1 MELSVKSTEEEMV
14 QYSDGENELQDK
26 MGQLSDELEG
36 KMSRVHTAKGDVKT
50 AEATLATKEAAL
62 QKSTGVLE
70 DRKGRLGDLKSFVAN
85 IEDKLKVVNSESA
98 HIGSML
104 QDARAKQ
111 KMIRDNIESKT
122 ETSQKARQMLDE
134 REKALAVTTNSLKA
148 HEAALKQLYM
158 GNFDQEKEVQDASE
172 LHQHAVVEEKE
183 LREKRS
189 ELDGYTSQYQSKI
202 ESSKRQLDEL
212 DRQVDSAVLKN
223 TTLGRIATEIKSR
236 DLKQAE
242 ERLTL
247 AQQQLEAA
255 KQEYN
260 AKTSDILR
268 LTQARKILDAQRQTM
283 TNSSSSEADRLM
295 EEARREVAHAKSLLT
310 PDVAKSTESE
320 QDDETSPSFMQA
332 NRLRHTRARN
342 TPDQSE
348 LRKFMKNP
356 SKEVA
361 ARMSEELIEKLD
373 TEVDLALYR
382 ANSTVGMIENRV
394 KDLVNEVNYAQ
405 KDRDAL
411 KTKFSK
417 AVDQSKTAARIL
429 AELQKRNDITKKA
442 EKNDTSTYD
451 HLTEQQAVFS
461 EKLERAHE
469 TTTDSR
475 SKLQDV
481 SERYEHAKVRQQQLQ
496 KRRAA
501 VESAVKALKS
511 SFEVINKDQKKDEAL
526 LRSVTLNVTNLKSD
540 YDKVKSE
547 KSKLEEQFVPLKRQM
562 GIAAEA
568 FRQQRKSQEEKSNE
582 VRDAAS
588 RLNVE
593 IAALSKAEQS
603 QKKSTAELDQVKSGL
618 SRKHELLEAS
628 RKRKASLENR
638 LEKIQGQLSELVKKS
653 RSKQCPEM
661 DIL

>member
-1 MELSVKSTEEEMV
+1 
-14 QYSDGENELQDK
+14 
-26 MGQLSDELEG
+26 
-36 KMSRVHTAKGDVKT
+36 
-50 AEATLATKEAAL
+50 
-62 QKSTGVLE
+62 
-70 DRKGRLGDLKSFVAN
+70 
-85 IEDKLKVVNSESA
+85 
-98 HIGSML
+98 
-104 QDARAKQ
+104 
-111 KMIRDNIESKT
+111 
-122 ETSQKARQMLDE
+122 
-134 REKALAVTTNSLKA
+134 
-148 HEAALKQLYM
+148 
-158 GNFDQEKEVQDASE
+158 
-172 LHQHAVVEEKE
+172 
-183 LREKRS
+183 
-189 ELDGYTSQYQSKI
+189 
-202 ESSKRQLDEL
+202 
-212 DRQVDSAVLKN
+212 
-223 TTLGRIATEIKSR
+223 
-236 DLKQAE
+236 
-242 ERLTL
+242 
-247 AQQQLEAA
+247 
-255 KQEYN
+255 
-260 AKTSDILR
+260 
-268 LTQARKILDAQRQTM
+268 
-283 TNSSSSEADRLM
+283 
-295 EEARREVAHAKSLLT
+295 
-310 PDVAKSTESE
+310 
-320 QDDETSPSFMQA
+320 
-332 NRLRHTRARN
+332 
-342 TPDQSE
+342 
-348 LRKFMKNP
+348 MKNP

-361 ARMSEELIEKLD
+361 VKMSEELIEKLD

-411 KTKFSK
+411 KAKLSK
-417 AVDQSKTAARIL
+417 AVDQSKTAAKIL

-540 YDKVKSE
+540 YDKVKTE

-568 FRQQRKSQEEKSNE
+568 LRQQRKSQEEKSNE

>member
-36 KMSRVHTAKGDVKT
+36 KMSRVHTAKADVKT

-85 IEDKLKVVNSESA
+85 IEDKLKVVASESA

-183 LREKRS
+183 LKEKRS
-189 ELDGYTSQYQSKI
+189 ELDGYTYFSLRVKLSLHTCIISSQYQSKI

-295 EEARREVAHAKSLLT
+295 EQARREVAHAKSLLT
-310 PDVAKSTESE
+310 PDVAK
-320 QDDETSPSFMQA
+320 
-332 NRLRHTRARN
+332 
-342 TPDQSE
+342 
-348 LRKFMKNP
+348 
-356 SKEVA
+356 
-361 ARMSEELIEKLD
+361 
-373 TEVDLALYR
+373 
-382 ANSTVGMIENRV
+382 
-394 KDLVNEVNYAQ
+394 
-405 KDRDAL
+405 
-411 KTKFSK
+411 
-417 AVDQSKTAARIL
+417 
-429 AELQKRNDITKKA
+429 
-442 EKNDTSTYD
+442 
-451 HLTEQQAVFS
+451 
-461 EKLERAHE
+461 
-469 TTTDSR
+469 
-475 SKLQDV
+475 
-481 SERYEHAKVRQQQLQ
+481 
-496 KRRAA
+496 
-501 VESAVKALKS
+501 
-511 SFEVINKDQKKDEAL
+511 
-526 LRSVTLNVTNLKSD
+526 
-540 YDKVKSE
+540 
-547 KSKLEEQFVPLKRQM
+547 
-562 GIAAEA
+562 
-568 FRQQRKSQEEKSNE
+568 
-582 VRDAAS
+582 
-588 RLNVE
+588 
-593 IAALSKAEQS
+593 
-603 QKKSTAELDQVKSGL
+603 
-618 SRKHELLEAS
+618 
-628 RKRKASLENR
+628 
-638 LEKIQGQLSELVKKS
+638 
-653 RSKQCPEM
+653 
-661 DIL
+661 